1 MPVRFPIFLVVCAF
15 LATVLACA
23 PASAND
29 PFLLN
34 DYAQQLL
41 RKGEPEKAL
50 EQLQQAYSLFPYN
63 ETLRRNLAEVY
74 TLVGQ
79 QRMAHGRYED
89 AATSFDGARELFPE
103 VQRYSILRGIA
114 LYSARQY
121 DAAIVELER
130 AQGLGV
136 DTPDLLYV
144 LGRAHYDTGNLTDAL
159 AAWDQALGLD
169 PGRKEIAAAAEKARR
184 ELAVEGGMEHGFSSR
199 FMISYDGDERSQL
212 ADQILDILETAY
224 NRVGSDL
231 SYFPATRV
239 PVLVYTRTDYRK
251 VTKSPDW
258 SGGLYDGKI
267 RLPLGGVTE
276 IHEGLR
282 SLLFHEYTHVVVH
295 ELTSGNCPTWL
306 NEGLAELEGR
316 REFSHPLTELA
327 AAVNSGDL
335 LPLPL
340 LEGSFASLSS
350 QKATLAYQQSFSFVD
365 FLVRTYGWHTV
376 KDLLVS
382 LGSGK
387 NISDSFEAV
396 YHDLMLD
403 YAGAYQEWL
412 EHVRKEYRR

>member
-1 MPVRFPIFLVVCAF
+1 MSDRFPVFLAVCAF
-15 LATVLACA
+15 LATVLAST
-23 PASAND
+23 PATAND

-74 TLVGQ
+74 TVVGQ

-89 AATSFDGARELFPE
+89 AAASFDGARELYPE

-121 DAAIVELER
+121 DAAVVELER
-130 AQGLGV
+130 AQGLGG

-159 AAWDQALGLD
+159 AAWDQALVLD
-169 PGRKEIAAAAEKARR
+169 PGRKDIAAAAEKARR
-184 ELAVEGGMEHGFSSR
+184 ELSVEGGMERGFSSR

-212 ADQILDILETAY
+212 ADQVLDILETAY

-231 SYFPATRV
+231 SHFPVTRV
-239 PVLVYTRTDYRK
+239 PVLIYTRTDYRK

-282 SLLFHEYTHVVVH
+282 SLLFHEYTHVVIH

-316 REFSHPLTELA
+316 RESSHPLTDLA
-327 AAVNSGDL
+327 AAVNRGDL

-340 LEGSFASLSS
+340 LEGSFSSLSS
-350 QKATLAYQQSFSFVD
+350 QKALLAYQQSYSFVD
-365 FLVRTYGWHTV
+365 YLVQTYGWYKV
-376 KDLLVS
+376 KDLLVA
-382 LGSGK
+382 LGSGMS
-387 NISDSFEAV
+387 ISASFESV
-396 YHDLMLD
+396 FHDLMLD

-412 EHVRKEYRR
+412 DHVQKEYRR